1 MPDEPYTV
9 QKFRGGFAIVYRN
22 ELGNRTRIQLES
34 SDRPS
39 AQAEARQKW
48 RAGSQAPWT
57 VARVIDHYLDAK
69 EEEGIASID
78 RRRNAWKAMK
88 GFWAGVDPNLID
100 PQMCRQYRET
110 RAVSDTTVRLELSL
124 LATALGMVVADR
136 SIEAITAKPPMW
148 LPSAG
153 ERKTR
158 HLTVRQ
164 FKKLLAGTVAPH
176 ARLYMSL
183 GVFTM
188 ARPSAIFEL
197 KWAQVDFIRNLI
209 DLNPPGRR
217 QTAKKRPVVPMPPEL
232 REEMEA
238 AFKARTCEYVVERGG
253 KPIASIK
260 KAFQAAGERSGV
272 HATPYTLRHTGAVWS
287 AEQGTPMAE
296 LAQLMGHDDDRTTQ
310 RHYAKFSPDYLRGAS
325 NAISDAFNEKVRGSK

>member
-1 MPDEPYTV
+1 MPDDTYTV

-22 ELGNRTRIQLES
+22 ELGKRTRIQLDA
-34 SDRPS
+34 SDRQS
-39 AQAEARQKW
+39 AEAEARGKW

-78 RRRNAWKAMK
+78 RRRDAWKAMK
-88 GFWAGVDPNLID
+88 GFWAHVDPNLID

-110 RAVSDTTVRLELSL
+110 RAVSDTTGRLELSL

-148 LPSAG
+148 LPPAA

-164 FKKLLAGTVAPH
+164 FKKLLAGTMAPH
-176 ARLYMSL
+176 AKLYMTL
-183 GVFTM
+183 GVFTL
-188 ARPSAIFEL
+188 ARPSALFDL
-197 KWAQVDFIRNLI
+197 KWSQVDFIRNLI

-217 QTAKKRPVVPMPPEL
+217 QTAKKRPIVPMGPML
-232 REEMEA
+232 RAAMEEG
-238 AFKARTCEYVVERGG
+238 FRARTCEYVVERGG

-260 KAFQAAGERSGV
+260 KAFQAAGDRSGV

-287 AEQGTPMAE
+287 AERGTSMAE

-310 RHYAKFSPDYLRGAS
+310 KHYARYSPDHLRGAS
-325 NAISDAFNEKVRGSK
+325 NAVEDAFNEKAQGSK